1 MLTPRSQIQGSDM
14 DKESGTDKSQ
24 EWGEAVDPSSGQVP
38 GPGDIIATDGSDI
51 APEPLVGSGATSSL
65 EDDEPEG
72 TIPPCPLWAMKDRRH
87 IQWHLLPAQE
97 RHERIRDCVGSGDE
111 TIYVIDDG
119 RNHAVVARRVG
130 AVQGECEYCLVG
142 RVPLETY
149 EELKHSRLS
158 PSNAFQSATE
168 ITICGVAVAEV
179 VRSSNIF
186 DVDRYESADDIPPEY
201 RPGAAFLNLTE
212 SLEIAV

>member
-1 MLTPRSQIQGSDM
+1 LAKNSGSD
-14 DKESGTDKSQ
+14 DSQ

-38 GPGDIIATDGSDI
+38 GPGDIIVTDGSVI
-51 APEPLVGSGATSSL
+51 TPEPLVGSGASSSF
-65 EDDEPEG
+65 EEDEPEG

-87 IQWHLLPAQE
+87 TQWHLLPAHE
-97 RHERIRDCVGSGDE
+97 RHERIRECVGTGDDA
-111 TIYVIDDG
+111 IYVIDDG
-119 RNHAVVARRVG
+119 RSHVVVARRVG
-130 AVQGECEYCLVG
+130 AVQGECEYCLLG

-149 EELKHSRLS
+149 EELKHNRLS
-158 PSNAFQSATE
+158 PSTVFGSATE
-168 ITICGVAVAEV
+168 ITICGVAVAAE

-186 DVDRYESADDIPPEY
+186 DVDRYENADDIPPEY